1 MVSSDLSTVF
11 EENMRFKDKDLL
23 LERTTATETLL
34 LDSRRSAGVFVLQ
47 CQSIGLG
54 GTIPLETG
62 GFKQLDWLR
71 QDGNKVFISWCERS
85 ISCATCCRA
94 SRSKGLSATRNSS

>member
-1 MVSSDLSTVF
+1 MDTVVNPDVGTPSKETTLSMVSSDLSTVF

-62 GFKQLDWLR
+62 GFKQLD
-71 QDGNKVFISWCERS
+71 
-85 ISCATCCRA
+85 
-94 SRSKGLSATRNSS
+94 